1 MSLEKSERY
10 TMIGMDEDSKQAQII
25 SFVRKDLNKL
35 EKLCKQ
41 YPNIYKEVSK
51 QMDEGECVGKEFICE
66 DKNLAYGFRAPKKT
80 KPMSEEQKKIVGERL
95 QQNRKPREKKIK
107 IEEE

>member
-35 EKLCKQ
+35 EKLCKTH
-41 YPNIYKEVSK
+41 PKLYKEVSQ
-51 QMDEGECVGKEFICE
+51 QMDEEECIGKEFICE
-66 DKNLAYGFRAPKKT
+66 DKKLVYGFRVPKKT
-80 KPMSEEQKKIVGERL
+80 KPMSEEEKKIRGERL
-95 QQNRKPREKKIK
+95 QANRKPREKKPIT
-107 IEEE
+107 

>member
-41 YPNIYKEVSK
+41 HPNIYKEVSK

-80 KPMSEEQKKIVGERL
+80 KEKTEEEKKIIGERL
-95 QQNRKPREKKIK
+95 NKARKPREKKVK
-107 IEEE
+107 DED